1 MHMEKVIQKKGKQVT
16 RRNFLK
22 GFGGGALG
30 AAVVPKWIAQESSVV
45 KTSEGEVP
53 LYSLKKITLTVNGLK
68 CTLIVEPQETL
79 LEALREGLNMTG
91 TKKTCGRGECG
102 GCTVLVD
109 GEPVYSCMFLAFRA
123 DGKQVTTIEGLAP
136 GSTLHP
142 VQQAFIDK
150 DGYQCGFCTP
160 GMILSSVALLNKNP
174 NPDTEEIKKE
184 LAGNLCR
191 CGNYTKIFEAVAE
204 AAKNMRG
211 S

>member
-1 MHMEKVIQKKGKQVT
+1 MPSGKTVT

-30 AAVVPKWIAQESSVV
+30 AAVVPKWIAQESSVL

-68 CTLIVEPQETL
+68 HTLIVEPRETL

-91 TKKTCGRGECG
+91 TKKSCGRGECG

-123 DGKQVTTIEGLAP
+123 DGKEVTTIEGLAP
-136 GSTLHP
+136 GGALHP
-142 VQQAFIDK
+142 IQQAFIHK

-160 GMILSSVALLNKNP
+160 GMILSSAALLKKNP
-174 NPDTEEIKKE
+174 NPDMEEIKKG

-204 AAKNMRG
+204 AAKNMRR